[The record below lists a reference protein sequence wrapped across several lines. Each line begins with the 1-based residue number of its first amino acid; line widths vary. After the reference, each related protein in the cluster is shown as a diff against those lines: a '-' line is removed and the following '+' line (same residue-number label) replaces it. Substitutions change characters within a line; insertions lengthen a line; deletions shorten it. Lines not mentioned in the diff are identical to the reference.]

1 MTDNVKQ
8 YTAYANQIW
17 NKLVESA
24 DAFTFIGNAPV
35 TEENESEMTFLYEV
49 FHRMEMDILDTV
61 KAKANARL
69 NALNYQRQRAERIG
83 IVNIRNSRIKKIE
96 TEQQQWQD
104 NMRRSQSVVPDVK
117 NIIKV
122 RIDG

>member
-1 MTDNVKQ
+1 VFSYVGTTQ
-8 YTAYANQIW
+8 
-17 NKLVESA
+17 LVE
-24 DAFTFIGNAPV
+24 DAETD
-35 TEENESEMTFLYEV
+35 MTFLYEV
-49 FHRMEMDILDTV
+49 FHRIETDILKTV
-61 KAKANARL
+61 KSKANARL

-96 TEQQQWQD
+96 TEQQQCLD
-104 NMRRSQSVVPDVK
+104 NMRRNQSVVPDVK